1 MFKKELD
8 RIHSESSPI
17 STSAIP
23 SKQYRKPSDNP
34 GCVVGS
40 SSLAPVKN
48 LFKAVKNGKKQE
60 NRKRLKANTVSS
72 RFLAPRLKEKN
83 KAP

>member
-1 MFKKELD
+1 MRSWIFFPGT
-8 RIHSESSPI
+8 SEEF
-17 STSAIP
+17 
-23 SKQYRKPSDNP
+23 
-34 GCVVGS
+34 
-40 SSLAPVKN
+40 VKV
-48 LFKAVKNGKKQE
+48 VKNGKKKQE